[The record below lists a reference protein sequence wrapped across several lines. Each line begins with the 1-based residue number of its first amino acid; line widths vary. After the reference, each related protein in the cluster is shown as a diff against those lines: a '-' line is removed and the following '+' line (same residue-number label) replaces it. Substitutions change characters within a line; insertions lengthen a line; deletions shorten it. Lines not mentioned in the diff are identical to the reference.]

1 MSDALPRLKQ
11 LVPSLLPPLLA
22 LAIAGATGAALG
34 ASQARAEPTVAAPRD
49 FDVAIYAG
57 FLSSGE
63 RLYRSDA
70 AYEEALRRYLSAL
83 NKLRVREGTEPVR
96 QIYAAAKAF
105 ALIRLADLAEK
116 RGASAEST
124 RLTSDALAACATGGL
139 WYCSSVELR
148 QRARE
153 LDWQF
158 ERPR

>member
-1 MSDALPRLKQ
+1 MKPRFAC
-11 LVPSLLPPLLA
+11 LLPPLVA
-22 LAIAGATGAALG
+22 VAIAGSAGAALA
-34 ASQARAEPTVAAPRD
+34 ASPARGEPTAASPRD
-49 FDVAIYAG
+49 FEVAIYAG

-83 NKLRVREGTEPVR
+83 NKLHVREGTEPVR

-153 LDWQF
+153 LDWPF
-158 ERPR
+158 DRSK

>member
-1 MSDALPRLKQ
+1 MSDAPPAMKRL
-11 LVPSLLPPLLA
+11 VARLLSPLLA

-34 ASQARAEPTVAAPRD
+34 ANQARAEPATPAPRD

-63 RLYRSDA
+63 HLYRTDA
-70 AYEEALRRYLSAL
+70 AYEAALRRYLSAL

-153 LDWQF
+153 LDWPF
-158 ERPR
+158 ERSK

>member
-1 MSDALPRLKQ
+1 MSDVSPARLVPRL
-11 LVPSLLPPLLA
+11 LLSALLA
-22 LAIAGATGAALG
+22 LAIAGATHAAPA
-34 ASQARAEPTVAAPRD
+34 ASHARGEPATGSPRD
-49 FDVAIYAG
+49 FDVALYAG
-57 FLSSGE
+57 FLGAGE
-63 RLYRSDA
+63 RLYGSDT
-70 AYEEALRRYLSAL
+70 AYEAALRRYLATL
-83 NKLRVREGTEPVR
+83 NKLHVREGTEPVR

-153 LDWQF
+153 LEWSF
-158 ERPR
+158 ERPK